1 MQPWFPQ
8 QLIGTHVYI
17 LFYNSFPPVSL
28 SLQGAGGDILL
39 ISKDKTDSGAKI
51 GKS

>member
-1 MQPWFPQ
+1 M
-8 QLIGTHVYI
+8 YI
-17 LFYNSFPPVSL
+17 ILYYNSFPVSL
-28 SLQGAGGDILL
+28 SPQGAGGDILL